1 MVDQL
6 FFQLFLLR
14 ISAPGINI
22 GLSVIKFRKCFFDLY
37 FAIEILKNLI
47 LSYMAKQVCRI
58 ETTESRF
65 FFNSIDLWSK
75 KCERDIEICQ
85 ELISS
90 VRKKQSKKYRN
101 CPFKLISFAG
111 QSRSI
116 SWTRDSEEQ
125 CSGQLIQMTSLPSVA
140 SPSGWS
146 YFKLFSVKWNHF
158 GMTMK
163 GFAHILVYITQIL
176 ILSMLRYIN
185 CSLDLQ
191 GVH

>member
-1 MVDQL
+1 M
-6 FFQLFLLR
+6 
-14 ISAPGINI
+14 
-22 GLSVIKFRKCFFDLY
+22 
-37 FAIEILKNLI
+37 
-47 LSYMAKQVCRI
+47 
-58 ETTESRF
+58 
-65 FFNSIDLWSK
+65 
-75 KCERDIEICQ
+75 
-85 ELISS
+85 
-90 VRKKQSKKYRN
+90 
-101 CPFKLISFAG
+101 ISFAG

-163 GFAHILVYITQIL
+163 GFAHILVYITQIV

-191 GVH
+191 GVHKIFFSLNFFDFTELCLFCRSAGCLVCVHTLTPRENRERPESGIF